1 MVLANAK
8 FKSRVAKTIHA
19 NERLVAKR
27 YEKSIVIVARVD
39 EQ

>member
-1 MVLANAK
+1 MLANAK

-19 NERLVAKR
+19 NDRWVAKK

-39 EQ
+39 G